1 MILAVMLCTAVPA
14 WEKARDNLEWEAVG
28 FGSKNRQMKILL
40 LLLISDDE
48 FPRLNKQIKI
58 AVNQL
63 KVKIVWFILL
73 AIVFGILL
81 SFVIYDE
88 ISGVYLLI
96 PIVLGIT
103 ILACVSSPK
112 KLCNAIYEELD
123 E

>member
-1 MILAVMLCTAVPA
+1 MLCTAVPT

-48 FPRLNKQIKI
+48 FPRLNKQIKV

-63 KVKIVWFILL
+63 KVRIVWFILL